1 MLLLT
6 MQVYICCY
14 TCINALISC
23 TRYTHS
29 VEGDLLTVTLC
40 FKTMQYNY
48 SKYLVPQSII
58 MYLYN
63 DIYLSLHQWLVPHVQ
78 IINYK
83 HKNVLIKVDTR
94 QSREV

>member
-1 MLLLT
+1 

-14 TCINALISC
+14 TCINVLISR

-29 VEGDLLTVTLC
+29 VHTFEGDLLTVMLC
-40 FKTMQYNY
+40 FKTMQYN
-48 SKYLVPQSII
+48 SKYLMPQSII